1 MKTILCLLI
10 FFVSKAYP
18 QLDLSNSYHDSIV
31 YQTNEIDKASLNC
44 EFGFCKTKVVENEGA
59 VVWLVLPECDK
70 GEAELSKEK
79 LKK

>member
-1 MKTILCLLI
+1 MKIFLFLLI

-18 QLDLSNSYHDSIV
+18 QLELSNSYNDAIV
-31 YQTNEIDKASLNC
+31 YHTNEIDKASLNC
-44 EFGFCKTKVVENEGA
+44 EFGFCKAKVVEKEGD
-59 VVWLVLPECDK
+59 VVWMVLPECDK

>member
-1 MKTILCLLI
+1 MKIFLYLLI

-18 QLDLSNSYHDSIV
+18 QLELSNSYNDAIV
-31 YQTNEIDKASLNC
+31 YQANEIDKASLNC
-44 EFGFCKTKVVENEGA
+44 EFGFCKTKVVEKKDD

>member
-1 MKTILCLLI
+1 M
-10 FFVSKAYP
+10 
-18 QLDLSNSYHDSIV
+18 

-44 EFGFCKTKVVENEGA
+44 EFGFCKTKVVEKKDD